1 MSIKLSEFQVNH
13 DDIFAC
19 DKLGREAEVK
29 NIAGLLIN
37 IPGPLTFAISSPW
50 GTGKTS
56 FSKLLHAHLL
66 SQGHRAIYFNAW
78 ATDFADDPLT
88 AFLGEMN
95 EHLSSFLQGDQQKSE
110 AWAKAKETGAYLARK
125 VLPVALNIA
134 TAGIL
139 NIDERIEDKISE
151 LMGGVTEDAISEYTK
166 DKKQIQQFRENI
178 SELASGEPKN
188 SIYIFID
195 ELDRCRPI
203 YAVELLERIK
213 HLFDVPGITFVL
225 SMDKGQLAHSICGLY
240 GNNFD
245 GNGYLRRFIDVEYR
259 LKPVKASLYA
269 EHIFEATGLSAI
281 FSKRQ
286 DQSRSFQYEKTE
298 ILRVLELLDKA
309 HSLSLRDLEQYIA
322 RLRLIYYA
330 VQDGYHVYPYITA
343 FIVYLQMYKPAA
355 LRDRTPNE
363 YRQSLRR
370 ELVSIAE
377 QAGDR
382 YDRTVAIIEAHI
394 AMLLIDEEWEVD
406 QSFMASH
413 RKQEVDQTGTPEEQ
427 EYSRNVLQYI
437 QYIHDPRSRGISFN
451 YVLNKVSMI
460 EQFSFPED

>member
-1 MSIKLSEFQVNH
+1 MSIKLSEFQVHPEN
-13 DDIFAC
+13 IFAY

-29 NIAGLLIN
+29 NIAELLVN
-37 IPGPLTFAISSPW
+37 IPGPLTFAISSAW

-56 FSKLLHAHLL
+56 FSKLLQAYLL
-66 SQGHRAIYFNAW
+66 TQGHRAIYFNAW

-95 EHLSSFLQGDQQKSE
+95 EHLSSILQGDQKKSE
-110 AWAKAKETGAYLARK
+110 AWANAKKTGAYLARK
-125 VLPVALNIA
+125 ALPVALNIA

-139 NIDERIEDKISE
+139 NIDERTEDKLSE
-151 LMGGVTEDAISEYTK
+151 LIGGVTEDAISEYTK
-166 DKKQIQQFRENI
+166 NKKQIQLFKEHI
-178 SELASGEPKN
+178 SEIVSGDPEN

-225 SMDKGQLAHSICGLY
+225 SMDKAQLAHSICGLY

-245 GNGYLRRFIDVEYR
+245 GSGYLRRFIDVEYQ
-259 LKPVKASLYA
+259 LKPVKASQYA
-269 EHIFEATGLSAI
+269 EHIFDAIGLSAI
-281 FSKRQ
+281 FTKRQ
-286 DQSRSFQYEKTE
+286 RQSNSFQYEKSE
-298 ILRVLELLDKA
+298 ILKVLNLLDKA
-309 HSLSLRDLEQYIA
+309 HPFSLRDLEQYIA

-330 VQDGYHVYPYITA
+330 VKDKYHVYPYITA
-343 FIVYLQMYKPAA
+343 YIVYLQMYKPAA

-382 YDRTVAIIEAHI
+382 YDHTVAIIEAHI
-394 AMLLIDEEWEVD
+394 AMLLIDEEWEID

-413 RKQEVDQTGTPEEQ
+413 RKLEADQTGTPEEQ

-437 QYIHDPRSRGISFN
+437 QYIRDPRSRGISFN

-460 EQFSFPED
+460 EQFSFAED

>member
-1 MSIKLSEFQVNH
+1 
-13 DDIFAC
+13 
-19 DKLGREAEVK
+19 
-29 NIAGLLIN
+29 
-37 IPGPLTFAISSPW
+37 
-50 GTGKTS
+50 
-56 FSKLLHAHLL
+56 
-66 SQGHRAIYFNAW
+66 
-78 ATDFADDPLT
+78 
-88 AFLGEMN
+88 
-95 EHLSSFLQGDQQKSE
+95 
-110 AWAKAKETGAYLARK
+110 
-125 VLPVALNIA
+125 
-134 TAGIL
+134 
-139 NIDERIEDKISE
+139 
-151 LMGGVTEDAISEYTK
+151 MGGVTEDAISEYTK